1 MESVMNRNT
10 WMGVAPGALLVALVG
25 TLALA
30 LAGTEV
36 AMRFGLGAITLAIL
50 IGAIASNGLPQL
62 GHGVFRG
69 GLTIAQRHLLRI
81 GVALYGFN
89 LDVQQIAHVGGR
101 AILIDLFVASTTLAL
116 GWVIGRRLL
125 RLDPQTVLLTSAG
138 SAFCGA
144 AAVLAT
150 MPTLKMSEHE
160 ALDKSA
166 AAVATVV
173 LYGTLAMVLYP
184 AIYSFLG
191 SAVADFGIYVGSTVH
206 EVGQVVAIGGMLNEE
221 VANAAIVTKMIR
233 VMMLVPFLIAVGL
246 FFGER
251 SDSAEKRALP
261 IPWFAVMFVV
271 LAGVNSLQVLPVPL
285 VDALRLVGV
294 LLLTVAMASLGVDT
308 NLARMGQAGV
318 KPLLL
323 GAGLFVHLVLI
334 GGVVNWLAA

>member
-1 MESVMNRNT
+1 MNRNT

-25 TLALA
+25 TLAFA
-30 LAGTEV
+30 LAGTEL

-69 GLTIAQRHLLRI
+69 GLTIAQRHLLRT

-233 VMMLVPFLIAVGL
+233 VMMLVPFLLAVSFVL
-246 FFGER
+246 ARRDSSGER
-251 SDSAEKRALP
+251 GAIT
-261 IPWFAVMFVV
+261 IPWFALCFV
-271 LAGVNSLQVLPVPL
+271 LCAAINSLGCLP
-285 VDALRLVGV
+285 DGLVGM
-294 LLLTVAMASLGVDT
+294 LRQAATLCLTAAMAALGIDSQ
-308 NLARMGQAGV
+308 LKRIGR
-318 KPLLL
+318 
-323 GAGLFVHLVLI
+323 AGLKSLVLGGVLFLHLVLT
-334 GGVVNWLAA
+334 GGLANWLLA

>member
-1 MESVMNRNT
+1 MNRNT

-25 TLALA
+25 TLAFA
-30 LAGTEV
+30 LAGTEL

-89 LDVQQIAHVGGR
+89 LDVQQIAQVGGR

-233 VMMLVPFLIAVGL
+233 VMMLVPFLLAVSFVL
-246 FFGER
+246 ARRDSSGER
-251 SDSAEKRALP
+251 GAIT
-261 IPWFAVMFVV
+261 IPWFALCFV
-271 LAGVNSLQVLPVPL
+271 LCAAINSLGCLP
-285 VDALRLVGV
+285 DGLVGM
-294 LLLTVAMASLGVDT
+294 LRQTATLCLTAAMAALGIESQ
-308 NLARMGQAGV
+308 L
-318 KPLLL
+318 
-323 GAGLFVHLVLI
+323 
-334 GGVVNWLAA
+334 

>member
-1 MESVMNRNT
+1 MNRNT

-25 TLALA
+25 TLAFA
-30 LAGTEV
+30 LVGTEL

-89 LDVQQIAHVGGR
+89 LDVQQIAQVGGR

-233 VMMLVPFLIAVGL
+233 VMMLVPFLLAVSFVL
-246 FFGER
+246 ARRDSSGER
-251 SDSAEKRALP
+251 GAIT
-261 IPWFAVMFVV
+261 IPWFALCFV
-271 LAGVNSLQVLPVPL
+271 LCAAINSLGCLP
-285 VDALRLVGV
+285 DGLVGM
-294 LLLTVAMASLGVDT
+294 LRQTATLCLTAAMAALGIDSQ
-308 NLARMGQAGV
+308 LKRIGR
-318 KPLLL
+318 
-323 GAGLFVHLVLI
+323 AGLKSLVLGGVLFLHLVLT
-334 GGVVNWLAA
+334 GGLANWLLA